1 MIGMTISKLAKWLS
15 AALVTAALSI
25 GGGIVLAQQ
34 APDAPPGDPAG
45 DPAKPAE
52 GTPPA
57 GGQPAGDTPDDD
69 VQTNM
74 AKRAEISAA
83 DMTVQAD
90 GYLAKMRDVLKRV
103 VQLQSIA
110 RKQKDV
116 IKLNCVN
123 DKLLQVKQLVNIGEA
138 NKTNL
143 DEAIARD
150 DESGRY
156 DFFSNVTIA
165 HEQVVVLGSEAE
177 QCIGEDLSFLGP
189 TETTVEGGN
198 EPDDPTKGE
207 EPDFPEVELP
217 PVASPFI

>member
-1 MIGMTISKLAKWLS
+1 MEISKVRKWLG
-15 AALVTAALSI
+15 AGIVAGALSI

-34 APDAPPGDPAG
+34 AP
-45 DPAKPAE
+45 E
-52 GTPPA
+52 TPPA
-57 GGQPAGDTPDDD
+57 TPTPAPADGAAPAATPPAAGQTADTPDDD
-69 VQTNM
+69 IQQNM
-74 AKRAEISAA
+74 TKRADISTA
-83 DMTVQAD
+83 DMTTRAD
-90 GYLAKMRDVLKRV
+90 GYLAKMREVLRRV
-103 VQLQSIA
+103 VQLQGIA

-123 DKLLQVKQLVNIGEA
+123 DKLLQIKQLVNIGEA

-143 DEAIARD
+143 DEAIARG

-156 DFFSNVTIA
+156 DYYSNLTIA
-165 HEQVVVLGSEAE
+165 NDQVMTLGAEAE

-198 EPDDPTKGE
+198 EPDDPTLGE

-217 PVASPFI
+217 PVSSPFI

>member
-1 MIGMTISKLAKWLS
+1 MEISKLRKWLGAGVV
-15 AALVTAALSI
+15 AALVSV
-25 GGGIVLAQQ
+25 GGGLVLAQQ
-34 APDAPPGDPAG
+34 SPDTPPGDPAG
-45 DPAKPAE
+45 QPVTPP
-52 GTPPA
+52 GTPTPPVE
-57 GGQPAGDTPDDD
+57 GQQTPDTPDDD
-69 VQTNM
+69 VQQTM
-74 AKRAEISAA
+74 TKRADISAA
-83 DMTVQAD
+83 DMTARAD
-90 GYLAKMRDVLKRV
+90 AYLTKMREVLKRV
-103 VQLQSIA
+103 VQLQGIA

-123 DKLLQVKQLVNIGEA
+123 DKLLQIKQLLNIGEA

-156 DFFSNVTIA
+156 DFYSNITIA
-165 HEQVVVLGSEAE
+165 NDQVMTLGAEAE

-198 EPDDPTKGE
+198 EPDDPTLGE

-217 PVASPFI
+217 PVSSPFV

>member
-1 MIGMTISKLAKWLS
+1 MEISRLRKWLG
-15 AALVTAALSI
+15 AGIVAVALSV
-25 GGGIVLAQQ
+25 GGGLVLAQQ
-34 APDAPPGDPAG
+34 APDAPAPPPAG
-45 DPAKPAE
+45 P

-57 GGQPAGDTPDDD
+57 DDAKPVGETADDD
-69 VQTNM
+69 IQQNM
-74 AKRAEISAA
+74 TKRAEISAV
-83 DMTVQAD
+83 DMTVKAD
-90 GYLAKMRDVLKRV
+90 GYLAKMREILKRV
-103 VQLQSIA
+103 VQLQGIA

-123 DKLLQVKQLVNIGEA
+123 DKLLQIKQLLNIGEA

-143 DEAIARD
+143 DEAIARE

-156 DFFSNVTIA
+156 DFYSNITIVNDQVTT
-165 HEQVVVLGSEAE
+165 LGAEAE

-207 EPDFPEVELP
+207 EPDYPEVDLP

>member
-1 MIGMTISKLAKWLS
+1 MTSSKVGKWLS
-15 AALVTAALSI
+15 AALVTGALSI
-25 GGGIVLAQQ
+25 GGGLVLAQQ

-45 DPAKPAE
+45 DPAA
-52 GTPPA
+52 PPSPPP
-57 GGQPAGDTPDDD
+57 GEGQPTGEAPDDD

-74 AKRAEISAA
+74 AKRAEISPNN
-83 DMTVQAD
+83 MTAQAD
-90 GYLAKMRDVLKRV
+90 GYLKKMRDVLNRV
-103 VQLQSIA
+103 VELQTIA

-123 DKLLQVKQLVNIGEA
+123 DKLLQIKQLLNIGES
-138 NKTNL
+138 NRTSL
-143 DEAIARD
+143 GEAIARD

-156 DFFSNVTIA
+156 DFFSNVTIT

-207 EPDFPEVELP
+207 EPGFPEVEPL
-217 PVASPFI
+217 PVASPYT